1 MCAARI
7 LTELPVEV
15 VRWHW
20 RTKFKSFCPIVRL
33 PLHLSK
39 ERAFETSWQFQKLT
53 WSVFPSGFNLAGDQ
67 GEITKT
73 AGQRIE
79 SSNDKRGNGKRIYRK
94 KKWPMKGKYHIL
106 KLSSSPPKNGCW
118 GDELFTL
125 ALGPERSFSKSIFL
139 LVLKEGKSWKKSS
152 EHLGFHDPR
161 SLVIPHQKPWWLKRE
176 KWSREIPAEL
186 YELHEIWYTPHKYHV
201 FKKPTCH
208 PNAMICIYIY
218 TYQS

>member
-1 MCAARI
+1 MVSI
-7 LTELPVEV
+7 LQVIRVKL
-15 VRWHW
+15 
-20 RTKFKSFCPIVRL
+20 
-33 PLHLSK
+33 
-39 ERAFETSWQFQKLT
+39 QKLPGKGSNHQT
-53 WSVFPSGFNLAGDQ
+53 TKEGTGKGFIGR
-67 GEITKT
+67 K
-73 AGQRIE
+73 
-79 SSNDKRGNGKRIYRK
+79 NDLWKAN
-94 KKWPMKGKYHIL
+94 IL

-125 ALGPERSFSKSIFL
+125 ALGPERSFSKSISL

-186 YELHEIWYTPHKYHV
+186 YELHEMWYTPHKYHV

-208 PNAMICIYIY
+208 PNAMIY
-218 TYQS
+218 TYQYQSYINI